1 MHGALLYYLIKQ
13 SHHPTVHSWGVGT
26 KLCLGLQWCTTVQY
40 YLDDMEVIR
49 GIMIPE
55 KWRLERAQVEWSTA
69 IIHAHT
75 KHFLIYYLLFHDE

>member
-55 KWRLERAQVEWSTA
+55 KSGDWREHKLNGLQPSSMPTLN
-69 IIHAHT
+69 T
-75 KHFLIYYLLFHDE
+75 F